1 MDAYKKIYYCVFKCF
16 CGCVFIVSPRPKPL
30 LRPFAEVLM
39 KVVLKPRL
47 HFLRMQWCT
56 AHHHWTLAVEVCSV
70 LVWLCCVRCEL
81 WWRRDCVSGVGRS
94 PETIVT
100 GPHMSVSFCRVKF
113 LIRQRIRVLFP
124 TLGGPTTTITIGG
137 GSRGVRSTT
146 GTWCFLVFMSWALF
160 EEQTKINTNTV
171 WRHELDSSYYVMHN
185 TDLWKVLAMRTA
197 DWTAN
202 ALGLRLRS
210 SSSVEP
216 FCFFSFFFSAF
227 GPLCFCWCCFC
238 FLTFPSI
245 LSTTHTAPYVH
256 SLTGICGQRT
266 GSTQFIGMDRRHQL
280 DKKKELIWK
289 LATFW
294 FDFSVIWHVCT
305 TLLLFHDT

>member
-1 MDAYKKIYYCVFKCF
+1 
-16 CGCVFIVSPRPKPL
+16 
-30 LRPFAEVLM
+30 
-39 KVVLKPRL
+39 
-47 HFLRMQWCT
+47 
-56 AHHHWTLAVEVCSV
+56 
-70 LVWLCCVRCEL
+70 
-81 WWRRDCVSGVGRS
+81 
-94 PETIVT
+94 
-100 GPHMSVSFCRVKF
+100 MSVSFCRVKF

-171 WRHELDSSYYVMHN
+171 WRHELDSSYHVMHN

-245 LSTTHTAPYVH
+245 LSTTHTVH
-256 SLTGICGQRT
+256 MQFDWNLWTENRFHSIYRYGQAS
-266 GSTQFIGMDRRHQL
+266 STWR
-280 DKKKELIWK
+280 KKELIWK
-289 LATFW
+289 H
-294 FDFSVIWHVCT
+294 FDLIFQLYDMYVQLFCFFMILRRVMTRHNTIQGIYDILVDP
-305 TLLLFHDT
+305 LLLFEHSKWSHLRIFPHITKPFSQISWSQKTWYSSPSLCIMY

>member
-1 MDAYKKIYYCVFKCF
+1 
-16 CGCVFIVSPRPKPL
+16 
-30 LRPFAEVLM
+30 
-39 KVVLKPRL
+39 
-47 HFLRMQWCT
+47 
-56 AHHHWTLAVEVCSV
+56 
-70 LVWLCCVRCEL
+70 
-81 WWRRDCVSGVGRS
+81 
-94 PETIVT
+94 
-100 GPHMSVSFCRVKF
+100 MSVSFCRVKF

-245 LSTTHTAPYVH
+245 LSTTHTVH
-256 SLTGICGQRT
+256 MQFDWSLWTENRYGQAS
-266 GSTQFIGMDRRHQL
+266 STWR
-280 DKKKELIWK
+280 
-289 LATFW
+289 
-294 FDFSVIWHVCT
+294 
-305 TLLLFHDT
+305 

>member
-1 MDAYKKIYYCVFKCF
+1 
-16 CGCVFIVSPRPKPL
+16 
-30 LRPFAEVLM
+30 
-39 KVVLKPRL
+39 
-47 HFLRMQWCT
+47 
-56 AHHHWTLAVEVCSV
+56 
-70 LVWLCCVRCEL
+70 
-81 WWRRDCVSGVGRS
+81 
-94 PETIVT
+94 
-100 GPHMSVSFCRVKF
+100 MSVSFCRVKF

-245 LSTTHTAPYVH
+245 LSTTHTVH
-256 SLTGICGQRT
+256 MQFDWNLWTENRFHSIYRYGQAS
-266 GSTQFIGMDRRHQL
+266 STWQ
-280 DKKKELIWK
+280 KKELIWINMK
-289 LATFW
+289 TFW

>member
-1 MDAYKKIYYCVFKCF
+1 
-16 CGCVFIVSPRPKPL
+16 
-30 LRPFAEVLM
+30 
-39 KVVLKPRL
+39 
-47 HFLRMQWCT
+47 
-56 AHHHWTLAVEVCSV
+56 
-70 LVWLCCVRCEL
+70 
-81 WWRRDCVSGVGRS
+81 
-94 PETIVT
+94 
-100 GPHMSVSFCRVKF
+100 MSVSFCRVKF

-245 LSTTHTAPYVH
+245 LSATHTAPCVH
-256 SLTGICGQRT
+256 MQFDWDLWTENRF
-266 GSTQFIGMDRRHQL
+266 TQFIGMDRRHQL
-280 DKKKELIWK
+280 HKKKRIHMKIGNILIWFFSYMTCMYNSFAFSWYLGQLWHGIIFSHNMRNLWYISWPFVFIWACK
-289 LATFW
+289 ACSLWFFPHITKTFSQILW
-294 FDFSVIWHVCT
+294 RQNI
-305 TLLLFHDT
+305 